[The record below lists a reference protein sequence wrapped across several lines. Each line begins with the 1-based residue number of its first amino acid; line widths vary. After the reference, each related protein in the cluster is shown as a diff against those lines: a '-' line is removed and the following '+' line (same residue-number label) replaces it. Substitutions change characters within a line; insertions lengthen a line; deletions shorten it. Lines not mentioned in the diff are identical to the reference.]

1 MSLYN
6 SPESKAVVLDLYD
19 QKLNEWP
26 HAYTIKDIDSTF
38 GQTRIIITGD
48 SNKPPLVLVH
58 GSNGCAPVA
67 LSVYPN
73 LIKHFC
79 VYAVDVLGQPNRSA
93 EVALPYKGSDY
104 GQWLNDV
111 LKKLNLEQVVLLGFS
126 LGGMIITKALV
137 EDQQRIKS
145 AYLAAPAGIVSG
157 NPLKGIFKLFLP
169 MKKYIKTKKE
179 VYLKQFLD
187 AMFTE
192 EDPFAL
198 AFMGAVLPNYKLDFS
213 PIPNLSVKE
222 AQGIQT
228 PISVIGSGQDLIF
241 PGAKMLKRAKKL
253 FPNLQTALLLPTA
266 KHVPN
271 TTDNARIEAL
281 IFEQEGF
288 A

>member
-1 MSLYN
+1 
-6 SPESKAVVLDLYD
+6 
-19 QKLNEWP
+19 
-26 HAYTIKDIDSTF
+26 
-38 GQTRIIITGD
+38 
-48 SNKPPLVLVH
+48 
-58 GSNGCAPVA
+58 
-67 LSVYPN
+67 
-73 LIKHFC
+73 

-93 EVALPYKGSDY
+93 EVALPYKGPAY

-111 LKKLNLEQVVLLGFS
+111 LEKLDLEQVVLLGFS

-137 EDQQRIKS
+137 EDERRVKS

-179 VYLKQFLD
+179 VYLKQFLS

-213 PIPNLSVKE
+213 PIPNLSVKD
-222 AQGIQT
+222 AQRIQT
-228 PISVIGSGQDLIF
+228 PISVIGSGHDLLF
-241 PGAKMLKRAKKL
+241 PGAKMLKRSKKL
-253 FPNLQTALLLPTA
+253 FPNLQTALLLPNA

-271 TTDNARIEAL
+271 AADNARIENL
-281 IFEQEGF
+281 IFEQEGVV
-288 A
+288 